1 MKLEIISPVQGKSWK
16 VGHTVLISDPKVASK
31 LIEDGLAK
39 HHPTVTDPPP
49 THECPCKEH
58 DEPCEECDDKVEDVI
73 EEVPEEKD
81 DEDVVK
87 PKRKTTPKKKTTPPK
102 L

>member
-58 DEPCEECDDKVEDVI
+58 DEPCEECDDKV
-73 EEVPEEKD
+73 PAEKD

-87 PKRKTTPKKKTTPPK
+87 PKRKTTRKKKTTPPK